1 MAPSADGFET
11 LEQMIERL
19 RPAARRAVVEAGGA
33 QLAILRDLGRK
44 TVPSTAAGIA
54 ATIDHTLLKP
64 GSTPVQ
70 IDRLCAEALEHRFAA
85 VCINPQYV
93 GRVADALAGSGIGVS
108 STVGFP
114 LGATTTEAKAVEAEQ
129 AVQSGA
135 TEIDMVIDLGHL
147 KSGDYRDVALDIAT
161 VVRRS
166 HERRALVKVI
176 LETALL
182 TQAEKVAGCLIAAEA
197 GADFVKTST
206 GFGPGGAT
214 AEDVSLL
221 RRVVGPSLGV
231 KAAGGIRS
239 YSDAHAMLLAG
250 ATRLG
255 TSSGVEIV
263 KQAAGLVEEGR
274 PPAPG
279 Y

>member
-1 MAPSADGFET
+1 
-11 LEQMIERL
+11 MIERL

-54 ATIDHTLLKP
+54 TTIDHTLLKP

-70 IDRLCAEALEHRFAA
+70 IDRLCAEALEYHFAA
-85 VCINPQYV
+85 VCVNPQYV
-93 GRVADALAGSGIGVS
+93 SRVADALAGSGIGVS
-108 STVGFP
+108 CAVGFP
-114 LGATTTEAKAVEAEQ
+114 LGATTPEAKAVEAEQ
-129 AVQSGA
+129 AVQAGA
-135 TEIDMVIDLGHL
+135 NEIDMVIDLGHL
-147 KSGDYRDVALDIAT
+147 KSGDYRDVALDISN

-176 LETALL
+176 LETGLL
-182 TQAEKVAGCLIAAEA
+182 TQPEKVAGCLIAAEA

-214 AEDVSLL
+214 PEDVSLL

-239 YSDAHAMLLAG
+239 YSDAHTMLLAG

-263 KQAAGLVEEGR
+263 KQAAGLVEIGR
-274 PPAPG
+274 PPASG